1 MDLSSLIENLNADD
15 IQKLQETAAA
25 FFSGAK
31 PEQKTQN
38 TQNTGLSLPGLT
50 PELLGQAAKISAA
63 FSQSDPRSDFMLAL
77 KPLLTPA
84 RQKKADE
91 AAVMIRLFGVF
102 TAMREEKR

>member
-25 FFSGAK
+25 FFGGAK
-31 PEQKTQN
+31 PEPK

-102 TAMREEKR
+102 AAMREEKR

>member
-1 MDLSSLIENLNADD
+1 MSCKKVL
-15 IQKLQETAAA
+15 AAA
-25 FFSGAK
+25 LAVAAGIFGGAAQEPK
-31 PEQKTQN
+31 K
-38 TQNTGLSLPGLT
+38 QNTGLSLPGLT

>member
-1 MDLSSLIENLNADD
+1 MDLSSMLESLSAED

-25 FFSGAK
+25 FFGGASPA
-31 PEQKTQN
+31 PEKKE
-38 TQNTGLSLPGLT
+38 TGLSLPGIT
-50 PELLGQAAKISAA
+50 PELLQQAAKLSAA

-91 AAVMIRLFGVF
+91 AAVMIRLFGVLGS
-102 TAMREEKR
+102 MREGNT